1 MLILNYLRRTYQY
14 TCLLLIFL
22 VIANIALSQSR
33 VYGMIVDKNDKAI
46 ANANVLLL
54 NAKDSALIKG
64 SISSSLGSYYFE
76 NIKSGHYLITSTYAG
91 HAQVYTAPFIIS
103 TGQKEAA
110 IGTLKLAEASVQLGT
125 VTVIAKRP
133 IFEQKI
139 DRLVINVENNITAA
153 GNSALDVLERSPG
166 VIVDHQNNSI
176 SMNGKDGVM
185 IMLNGKISRM
195 PIAAAVQML
204 AGMNA
209 NNIDKIELITTPPAN
224 LDAEG
229 NAGYINIVL
238 KENNSYG
245 TNGSW
250 SVTAGYGQGS
260 VAAASLNI
268 NHRKGRV
275 NLYGDLS
282 FSRVE
287 TTPFIAFSRRTSN
300 NSVVTETY
308 SDTDRESTV
317 TNYNGRLGMDYQV
330 GKRTVAGI
338 LLSAYDNE
346 YAHNAINLN
355 TLSRDHQLDTTISIA
370 NNETNRWK
378 SYTGNI
384 NLQHN
389 FSEGENLS
397 MNLDLIHYSNNQPVQ
412 YFNSYYDSFGNF
424 LFRQDTRSGKITP
437 IDILVGAIDYTKR
450 LGKKVNLETGVK
462 ATKSAFNNDISFDI
476 WQQNTWVNERDGSA
490 KYKLDEKYAAAYTS
504 FSVTLDK
511 KTNLKAGLR
520 YEYTVSNLGTE
531 EIKNIVD
538 RQYGNLFPTFFFS
551 HRSNDNHAFNFSYS
565 RRITRPT
572 FNALAPFTYRGD
584 PRTLLTGNPTLQPA
598 IANMVKGDYIFKKY
612 LFSLSYTKEDHTIT
626 GFQPEIDSVTYK
638 SVLSPQNLVN
648 QKILSAVLSIPVTVS
663 KWWSMQYNITGLVQQ
678 VNALYKGAAVRL
690 EQANVNINST
700 QKFTLPGAWTIELSG
715 FYQSRSLSGISVLR
729 AYGSL
734 DVGIKKNL
742 GGKRGSLVLNGS
754 NILRTLAFQPLA
766 DLPEQNLYSS
776 GHLRF
781 VGRTIKLTYSR
792 SFGNDKLKGRRNR
805 LTGSEEERGRVQAQ

>member
-1 MLILNYLRRTYQY
+1 
-14 TCLLLIFL
+14 
-22 VIANIALSQSR
+22 
-33 VYGMIVDKNDKAI
+33 
-46 ANANVLLL
+46 
-54 NAKDSALIKG
+54 
-64 SISSSLGSYYFE
+64 
-76 NIKSGHYLITSTYAG
+76 
-91 HAQVYTAPFIIS
+91 
-103 TGQKEAA
+103 
-110 IGTLKLAEASVQLGT
+110 
-125 VTVIAKRP
+125 
-133 IFEQKI
+133 
-139 DRLVINVENNITAA
+139 
-153 GNSALDVLERSPG
+153 
-166 VIVDHQNNSI
+166 
-176 SMNGKDGVM
+176 
-185 IMLNGKISRM
+185 
-195 PIAAAVQML
+195 
-204 AGMNA
+204 
-209 NNIDKIELITTPPAN
+209 
-224 LDAEG
+224 
-229 NAGYINIVL
+229 
-238 KENNSYG
+238 
-245 TNGSW
+245 
-250 SVTAGYGQGS
+250 
-260 VAAASLNI
+260 
-268 NHRKGRV
+268 
-275 NLYGDLS
+275 
-282 FSRVE
+282 
-287 TTPFIAFSRRTSN
+287 
-300 NSVVTETY
+300 
-308 SDTDRESTV
+308 
-317 TNYNGRLGMDYQV
+317 
-330 GKRTVAGI
+330 
-338 LLSAYDNE
+338 
-346 YAHNAINLN
+346 
-355 TLSRDHQLDTTISIA
+355 
-370 NNETNRWK
+370 
-378 SYTGNI
+378 
-384 NLQHN
+384 
-389 FSEGENLS
+389 
-397 MNLDLIHYSNNQPVQ
+397 
-412 YFNSYYDSFGNF
+412 
-424 LFRQDTRSGKITP
+424 
-437 IDILVGAIDYTKR
+437 
-450 LGKKVNLETGVK
+450 
-462 ATKSAFNNDISFDI
+462 
-476 WQQNTWVNERDGSA
+476 
-490 KYKLDEKYAAAYTS
+490 
-504 FSVTLDK
+504 VTLDK